1 MLKSLFFIF
10 IVFMMAKFY
19 FKKFRFKKRR
29 MTSSHKIVF
38 NVDIGILLT
47 WNFWKTFKTKFD
59 SVRNCGRPKPC
70 RNFSVL
76 KEKLWQGTIYPS
88 PWRIGLSQKNP
99 YCKDVIDFIHSLQ
112 YLGGWRAVNFLR
124 GPMNINQKTRGS
136 LQNHYLKLIK
146 FGVH

>member
-38 NVDIGILLT
+38 NVDIGMLLT
-47 WNFWKTFKTKFD
+47 WNFMKIWGITAL
-59 SVRNCGRPKPC
+59 SPKPC
-70 RNFSVL
+70 RNVSVL